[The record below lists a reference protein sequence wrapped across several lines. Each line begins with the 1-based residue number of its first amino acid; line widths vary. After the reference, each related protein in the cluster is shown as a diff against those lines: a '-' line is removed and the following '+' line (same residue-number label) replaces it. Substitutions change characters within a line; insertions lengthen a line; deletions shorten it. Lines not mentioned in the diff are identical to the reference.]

1 MHVSEEVGENFE
13 RVSVSPRLSQAGD
26 ITILVVD
33 DEPEIRRAVSSSLS
47 SSGFDVVSCSDGL
60 HAQEIA
66 KKRQCTVAVVDLHLP
81 GISGM
86 ETARK
91 IRSIDTDT
99 EIIVLTR
106 DATPES
112 ALNASRE
119 HAFEF
124 LKKPLD
130 LPLLRQTVERAQ
142 RTYLNRK
149 QERARLIGLS
159 KEREVL
165 RKEIEAVEKRL
176 ARKSPAP
183 ASLLGDSRQIRQI
196 RDQISLVAPSRMT
209 VLIRGESG
217 TGKDIV
223 ARSLHHHSGRATNQ
237 RLVKVNCPT
246 LPETLLESELFGYE
260 RGAFTSAVS
269 QKPGRFEIAGDGT
282 IFLDEIG
289 AISVTVQAKLLQVIE
304 HQVFTRIGGTEPI
317 SVDTRVLAATNSPL
331 ENMIST
337 GEFRG
342 DLYYRLERYTITIP
356 PLREHIE
363 DLPILVDHFLSRFGP
378 RHERADLSLPD
389 EFISRLKHY
398 HWPGNVRELE
408 AMMERYA
415 LTGDIESIEEQLHE
429 KQTMSIDSASAT
441 KPRPSDPSDGESEP
455 EVIRAALEE
464 ARWNR
469 RHAARLLGMT
479 YGTLRRRIAK
489 YNLD

>member
-1 MHVSEEVGENFE
+1 MHISEEIGENLDG
-13 RVSVSPRLSQAGD
+13 VSASPLWSQGGD
-26 ITILVVD
+26 KTVLIVD
-33 DEPEIRRAVSSSLS
+33 NEPEIRRTINMTLS
-47 SSGFDVVSCSDGL
+47 SSGFEVVSCSDGSQAVEL
-60 HAQEIA
+60 AR
-66 KKRQCTVAVVDLHLP
+66 KFQCNVAVIELLLP

-91 IRSIDTDT
+91 IRSIDPDT
-99 EIIVLTR
+99 EIIVLAR
-106 DATPES
+106 DAIPES
-112 ALNASRE
+112 ALHAPRE
-119 HAFEF
+119 YAFEF

-130 LPLLRQTVERAQ
+130 LPLLRQAVEKAQ
-142 RTYLNRK
+142 QAYLNRK
-149 QERARLIGLS
+149 QERAYLINLAR
-159 KEREVL
+159 EREAL
-165 RKEIEAVEKRL
+165 RKEIETVETRL
-176 ARKSPAP
+176 ARKGPAP

-223 ARSLHHHSGRATNQ
+223 ARSLHRSSGRATNR
-237 RLVKVNCPT
+237 RLVKVNCPA
-246 LPETLLESELFGYE
+246 LPESLLESELFGYE

-269 QKPGRFEIAGDGT
+269 QKPGRFEMAGGGT

-304 HQVFTRIGGTEPI
+304 DQVFTRIGGTEPI

-342 DLYYRLERYTITIP
+342 DLFYRLERYTITIP

-363 DLPILVDHFLSRFGP
+363 DLPILVDHFLSRFGS
-378 RHERADLSLPD
+378 RHERADLSLSD

-408 AMMERYA
+408 TMMERYA
-415 LTGDIESIEEQLHE
+415 LTGDVASIEEQLHE
-429 KQTMSIDSASAT
+429 KQTMPVASALAT
-441 KPRPSDPSDGESEP
+441 KPVPSEPSNGETEP

-489 YNLD
+489 YNLE